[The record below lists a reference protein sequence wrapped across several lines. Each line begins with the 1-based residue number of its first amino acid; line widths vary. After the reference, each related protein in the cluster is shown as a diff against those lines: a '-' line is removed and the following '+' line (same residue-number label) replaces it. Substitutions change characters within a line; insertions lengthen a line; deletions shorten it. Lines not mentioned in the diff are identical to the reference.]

1 MAACEICKSTGAI
14 EQTKNALISTSC
26 DRCGL
31 FVVTI
36 EGQSTLSNNLVRVLQ
51 APNVNENL
59 RRARLSHIVRRGQRN
74 GRTFHIPLK
83 DVGTW
88 NLDDPL
94 PTPSEQFDNL
104 VLWVGDHQPN
114 YAQSVAIQAPEM
126 AAWMGAPVNIGASE
140 IIGWILQQQSGVGQ
154 LIEERVDA
162 LRLNLKGWE
171 RYYAL
176 KQTATDSRT
185 AFMAMQ
191 FNNVQLDDVFESCFK
206 PAALAAG
213 FQLHTAVEGQPA
225 GLIDDQMRVAIRRAK
240 FVVSDLTHGNRGAYW
255 EAGFAE
261 GAGKPVI
268 YTCQADV
275 WDGQQTHFDTNHLAT
290 IIWRLDDLPD
300 AQRRLTAMIR
310 STLPSDAKLG

>member
-74 GRTFHIPLK
+74 GRSFHIPLK

-191 FNNVQLDDVFESCFK
+191 FNNVQLDDVFESCFCCI
-206 PAALAAG
+206 G
-213 FQLHTAVEGQPA
+213 RW
-225 GLIDDQMRVAIRRAK
+225 ISVAHSCRRATGWAHRRPNASGHSTRK
-240 FVVSDLTHGNRGAYW
+240 VRCFRSNSWKSRSILGGWVRRGRWKACHLHMSSRCLGW
-255 EAGFAE
+255 S
-261 GAGKPVI
+261 
-268 YTCQADV
+268 ADPLRYQSSGY
-275 WDGQQTHFDTNHLAT
+275 DNLA
-290 IIWRLDDLPD
+290 
-300 AQRRLTAMIR
+300 
-310 STLPSDAKLG
+310 S